1 MKSDE
6 KEHAHVS
13 LLLLHSSSETCD
25 DMWMGDYKNK

>member
-13 LLLLHSSSETCD
+13 LLLHSSSETCD